1 MCYCNCLKQ
10 FREGPGVLDVKWKI
24 FSRIPAWRIGEGRG
38 GWGCVWRRL
47 KRGRGGGGRMRLVK
61 TKRVTKVKTNRW
73 MVEVRRTNYKG
84 MNIGDNR
91 KEQLKKR

>member
-1 MCYCNCLKQ
+1 MGLCLAETEA
-10 FREGPGVLDVKWKI
+10 RE
-24 FSRIPAWRIGEGRG
+24 
-38 GWGCVWRRL
+38 
-47 KRGRGGGGRMRLVK
+47 GGGGRMGLVK